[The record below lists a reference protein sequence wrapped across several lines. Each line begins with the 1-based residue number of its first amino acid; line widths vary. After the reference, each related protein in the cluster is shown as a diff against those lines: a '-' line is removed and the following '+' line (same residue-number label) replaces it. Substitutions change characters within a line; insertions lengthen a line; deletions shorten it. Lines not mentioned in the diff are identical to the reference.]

1 MLSSYGPESVSEANS
16 PPAPVGLPSRRRQSL
31 VLRCPLGATSAG
43 LGVTGRHDGSRA
55 RYAELLLISRLKA
68 SSQDNEIAEI
78 LERAAQIVLVTCKNW
93 FPRSGD

>member
-1 MLSSYGPESVSEANS
+1 M
-16 PPAPVGLPSRRRQSL
+16 
-31 VLRCPLGATSAG
+31 
-43 LGVTGRHDGSRA
+43 TGRHDGSRA